1 MGRLKEYSLVERSV
15 ERSLEVLF
23 SQVTPYSLDINS
35 TGDHDSESYAR
46 ESA

>member
-15 ERSLEVLF
+15 ERTPEVLF
-23 SQVTPYSLDINS
+23 SQMTPYSLDINS
-35 TGDHDSESYAR
+35 TGDRVSERYAR